1 MNGAAQQQTV
11 GVLVLAALTIG
22 FVGAYALLYPG
33 TTGGTL
39 ALGALI
45 AIAGSVGTHY
55 FNAQSQNF
63 LGSQLQAQRVGF
75 VQAMSSSPPM
85 TSTTSPPPPAPPS
98 SAATTAPTFPTI
110 PTIPPTT

>member
-1 MNGAAQQQTV
+1 VNGTNGTQQTI
-11 GVLVLAALTIG
+11 GVLVLAALTVG
-22 FVGAYALLYPG
+22 FVGAYALLYPN

-55 FNAQSQNF
+55 FNTQSQNF

-75 VQAMSSSPPM
+75 VQAISSSPAPI
-85 TSTTSPPPPAPPS
+85 STTSPPSPAPHS
-98 SAATTAPTFPTI
+98 SGATASI